1 MREWKVG
8 MKYIKLRTKYKGSI
22 LIDLLI
28 LLMINV
34 IIMTFLLRYMYSVKN
49 HYMNNI
55 DYNRKYIDISCTM
68 DQIVYMLDNEI
79 SQFEVKE
86 ESISYLHNGKR
97 YMINKYGGVLRYIVI
112 DSEATNVVIS
122 NSIDKCRFTYEPS
135 EELLY
140 IYLKSN
146 SGEENFRCIKI
157 KKEVLL

>member
-1 MREWKVG
+1 MNCT
-8 MKYIKLRTKYKGSI
+8 KLRNKYKGSI

-49 HYMNNI
+49 HYISNI
-55 DYNRKYIDISCTM
+55 DNNRKYIDLSCTM

-86 ESISYLHNGKR
+86 QSINYLYNGQK
-97 YMINKYGGVLRYIVI
+97 YIITKYGGVLEYIVSGS
-112 DSEATNVVIS
+112 DTTNVVIS
-122 NSIDKCRFTYEPS
+122 NSIDKCKFTYEPS